1 MDRYAVL
8 GNPVKHSRSP
18 RIHQLF
24 AQQLG
29 IDMEYRSIHVELG
42 SFTDTVRHFF
52 LAGGRGVNITVP
64 FKQEAFQL
72 AEVHSQR
79 ALRAEAVNTLLLG
92 KNNLYYGDNTD
103 GVGLLRDLKR
113 LSFPL
118 QGRRILLLGAGGA
131 ARGVLAPLLEAG
143 PAEVTVVNRDAG
155 RAALLAHAFSDLGK
169 VRSAAYGDLS
179 GSYPVII
186 NATSASLSGELPPL
200 PEHILTQGGYAY
212 DMMYG
217 AQPTIFMH
225 WALQAGAAEVHDGLG
240 MLVEQA
246 AEAFFLWRHQR
257 PDTAPVLAQLR
268 AELVV

>member
-1 MDRYAVL
+1 MK
-8 GNPVKHSRSP
+8 P
-18 RIHQLF
+18 
-24 AQQLG
+24 
-29 IDMEYRSIHVELG
+29 
-42 SFTDTVRHFF
+42 
-52 LAGGRGVNITVP
+52 
-64 FKQEAFQL
+64 
-72 AEVHSQR
+72 
-79 ALRAEAVNTLLLG
+79 LLL
-92 KNNLYYGDNTD
+92 
-103 GVGLLRDLKR
+103 DLF
-113 LSFPL
+113 S
-118 QGRRILLLGAGGA
+118 GAGGA

-268 AELVV
+268 TELMV